1 MAGDGDWAH
10 PRAAGSAAHR
20 VPWPPARAGDAVGR
34 GTCGGAV
41 SQPGGAD
48 PPRGQCWEPAGTM
61 VPTGSVAVGARRS
74 PAPTAGSRGGWNP
87 TGPVSAASPSPP
99 RSTFGSAIY
108 LRAGERGGG
117 GHPGGFG
124 GGGCTAPT
132 LGSPFPGRP
141 CFGACR
147 ELGMGT
153 ARGDPSLSRV
163 LYLQRDLCRDL
174 PLPFTGSP

>member
-1 MAGDGDWAH
+1 MGTGLVPVPQDLPPTGFHGPQPRQATRWAEAPVAGPCPSPGVLTHRGDNAGNRQEQWCRREAWRRGPGAPQPPSWAAA
-10 PRAAGSAAHR
+10 AAGIPPGRSVR
-20 VPWPPARAGDAVGR
+20 PARPLPAAPLAALSISELVSAV
-34 GTCGGAV
+34 
-41 SQPGGAD
+41 
-48 PPRGQCWEPAGTM
+48 
-61 VPTGSVAVGARRS
+61 VGA
-74 PAPTAGSRGGWNP
+74 TLG
-87 TGPVSAASPSPP
+87 V
-99 RSTFGSAIY
+99 
-108 LRAGERGGG
+108 L
-117 GHPGGFG
+117 
-124 GGGCTAPT
+124 GGGCTAPA

>member
-1 MAGDGDWAH
+1 MAGDGDWAR

-20 VPWPPARAGDAVGR
+20 VPRPPARAGDTVGR
-34 GTCGGAV
+34 GTCGGAA

-61 VPTGSVAVGARRS
+61 VPTGSVAARARRS
-74 PAPTAGSRGGWNP
+74 PAPRPGSRGGWNP

-99 RSTFGSAIY
+99 RSTFGSTIG
-108 LRAGERGGG
+108 AGERGGG
-117 GHPGGFG
+117 ANLGFWGGDAQPQPLAAASLSWGGPSFG
-124 GGGCTAPT
+124 T
-132 LGSPFPGRP
+132 
-141 CFGACR
+141 CR

-153 ARGDPSLSRV
+153 ARGDTSLSRV
-163 LYLQRDLCRDL
+163 LYLQWDLCWDL